1 MYIILYCLG
10 STIMSLLM
18 AFNMNISLSDETLW
32 SLEEVELV
40 SIDTH
45 KVFRKKKNHNC
56 FFISTAI
63 SEVR

>member
-45 KVFRKKKNHNC
+45 KVFRKKK
-56 FFISTAI
+56 ITIVSLLALP
-63 SEVR
+63 SVK